1 MTPQT
6 TTIFDAFLQ
15 AQSLGDRDAVRL
27 LYPLKLRYL
36 APSELLRIFAFDPPF
51 PSRHTPEDT
60 TKNPEERKKTEFT
73 WPETVSTK
81 SKYKLIGNSVN
92 VHVVQMLIEYLFRE
106 PEP

>member
-1 MTPQT
+1 MT
-6 TTIFDAFLQ
+6 FDAFLH
-15 AQSLGDRDAVRL
+15 AQSLGARDAVRL
-27 LYPLKLRYL
+27 LHPLKLRYF
-36 APSELLRIFAFDPPF
+36 APSELLRIFAFEPPF
-51 PSRHTPEDT
+51 PSRHTSEDT
-60 TKNPEERKKTEFT
+60 TKNPEEQKKTEFI